1 MVQLVVRS
9 GQRQENCMQHL
20 SARPPYLFFLLL
32 SAERSLLRTQMQ
44 PNFFVS
50 SESFLH
56 LVARHG
62 NTEMVEYLLVSLQQ
76 SNTSV
81 LEWRPTSLCCYES
94 KMAPRQW
101 QTNLYSLLVEAL
113 YNVYLYCRSSW
124 VWPKAVLLSLN
135 TWASYGW
142 YSWV

>member
-9 GQRQENCMQHL
+9 GQRQENRMQHL
-20 SARPPYLFFLLL
+20 SVRQPYLFFFFLL

-62 NTEMVEYLLVSLQQ
+62 NTEMVDYLLVSLQQ

-81 LEWRPTSLCCYES
+81 LESRPTSLCFNES

-113 YNVYLYCRSSW
+113 YIVYIL
-124 VWPKAVLLSLN
+124 
-135 TWASYGW
+135 
-142 YSWV
+142 

>member
-44 PNFFVS
+44 PNFSVS

-62 NTEMVEYLLVSLQQ
+62 NTEMVEYLLVNLQQ

-81 LEWRPTSLCCYES
+81 LEI
-94 KMAPRQW
+94 KAHK
-101 QTNLYSLLVEAL
+101 LVL
-113 YNVYLYCRSSW
+113 
-124 VWPKAVLLSLN
+124 
-135 TWASYGW
+135 
-142 YSWV
+142 

>member
-9 GQRQENCMQHL
+9 GQRQENRMQHL
-20 SARPPYLFFLLL
+20 SVRQPYLFFFLL

-44 PNFFVS
+44 PNFSVS

-62 NTEMVEYLLVSLQQ
+62 NTEMVDYLLVSLQQ

-81 LEWRPTSLCCYES
+81 LESRPTSLCC
-94 KMAPRQW
+94 
-101 QTNLYSLLVEAL
+101 L
-113 YNVYLYCRSSW
+113 
-124 VWPKAVLLSLN
+124 
-135 TWASYGW
+135 
-142 YSWV
+142 